1 MMKPQTRREAEQY
14 RSADLM
20 AKAALKAES
29 EGGGDINHKSMS
41 YCTAAFAHLEDS
53 SKYPKKRAAH
63 LMMSRMASHLAM
75 KELAA

>member
-1 MMKPQTRREAEQY
+1 MTKRQTRREAEQY
-14 RSADLM
+14 KSAYLM
-20 AKAALKAES
+20 AKAALKRES
-29 EGGGDINHKSMS
+29 EGMGEINHKSMS

-53 SKYPKKRAAH
+53 AKYPDQRAAH